1 MYVEIRA
8 WGSLTVVEA
17 ATMQQPRSLEMRGS
31 KQSFSGILPSRS
43 EPNAQ
48 LKSIPRYSIFSISL
62 SVSLTQIKIRGIS
75 ISRER
80 NQLQYIVS
88 KSSFNVF
95 ILYYYNLNPTRCSLN
110 IDLGL
115 LDLHC
120 VWLGRFQGGWKIQE
134 GKLEF
139 SIVWQ

>member
-110 IDLGL
+110 IDPRAYQTGNYCVFPEYHKYVLFPFRRRMGL
-115 LDLHC
+115 
-120 VWLGRFQGGWKIQE
+120 IN
-134 GKLEF
+134 
-139 SIVWQ
+139 